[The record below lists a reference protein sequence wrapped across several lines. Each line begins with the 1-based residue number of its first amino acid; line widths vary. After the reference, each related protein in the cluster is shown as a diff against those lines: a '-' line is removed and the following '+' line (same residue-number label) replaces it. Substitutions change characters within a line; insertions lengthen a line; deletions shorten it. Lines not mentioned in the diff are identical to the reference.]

1 MRPIVTGSIATD
13 HLMVFP
19 GRFTEQLVEGK
30 LDKVSLS
37 FLVDELEIHRGGIAA
52 NVTFGIAQLGL
63 RPMLVGSVGADFADY
78 RQWLE
83 ANHVDTRHVRVSE
96 RLHTARFLCTTD
108 ADNNQIASFY
118 AGAMNEA
125 RHIDLAVILRSDP
138 AVDLVLICPDDPEA
152 MLRHTRACLDC
163 AVPFAADPS
172 QQIARMDGT
181 DLRRLVDGARYLF
194 TNEYERALL
203 IRKTGWDTGELLH
216 RVGAWVTTTGPQG
229 AIIESATE
237 PAVPVAAAAL
247 GKIADP
253 TGAGDAFRAGF
264 LAGIGHGLGHEKA
277 AQLGCAMA
285 ALVMETSGT
294 QEYFFEPEE
303 FLARLSESY
312 GPRAAAEVAARTGLT
327 QPTRAEENIFSTQ
340 DHAAAAI
347 AVGPDGTPDDPE
359 GIPVFASG
367 SPS

>member
-1 MRPIVTGSIATD
+1 MRQIVTGSIATD

-19 GRFTEQLVEGK
+19 GRFTEQLVQGK

-52 NVTFGIAQLGL
+52 NVAFGLARLGL
-63 RPMLVGSVGADFADY
+63 RPILVGSVGADFAGY
-78 RQWLE
+78 RAWLE
-83 ANHVDTRHVRVSE
+83 AHDVDTRHVRVSGS
-96 RLHTARFLCTTD
+96 LHTARFLCTTD

-125 RHIDLAVILRSDP
+125 RHIDLAAILRSERD
-138 AVDLVLICPDDPEA
+138 ADVVLICPDDPDA
-152 MLRHTRACLDC
+152 MLRHTQACRDC

-203 IRKTGWDTGELLH
+203 IRKTGWDTGQLLR
-216 RVGAWVTTTGPQG
+216 RVGAWVTTTGPDG
-229 AIIESATE
+229 AVVESATQ
-237 PAVPVAAAAL
+237 PAVSVPAAAL
-247 GKIADP
+247 RQAVDP

-264 LAGIGHGLGHEKA
+264 LAGIAHGLGHQGA
-277 AQLGCAMA
+277 ARLGCTMA

-294 QEYFFEPEE
+294 QEYQFQPEE
-303 FLARLSESY
+303 FLARISGSY
-312 GPRAAAEVAARTGLT
+312 GSGAAAEMAARIGLT
-327 QPTRAEENIFSTQ
+327 LPA
-340 DHAAAAI
+340 
-347 AVGPDGTPDDPE
+347 
-359 GIPVFASG
+359 
-367 SPS
+367 

>member
-19 GRFTEQLVEGK
+19 GLFTEQLVEGK

-37 FLVDELEIHRGGIAA
+37 FLVDELQIHRGGIAA
-52 NVTFGIAQLGL
+52 NVAFGMARLGL

-83 ANHVDTRHVRVSE
+83 AHDVDTRHVRVSE

-118 AGAMNEA
+118 AGAMSEA
-125 RHIDLAVILRSDP
+125 RHIDLDRILRSEHD
-138 AVDLVLICPDDPEA
+138 ADIVLICPDDPEA
-152 MLRHTRACLDC
+152 MLRHTQACRDC

-203 IRKTGWDTGELLH
+203 IRKTGWDAGQLLRPGRCLGDHDRPAGRHH
-216 RVGAWVTTTGPQG
+216 RVGHRTGRLG
-229 AIIESATE
+229 ARGRPDADRRSHRSRRRLPRGFPRRYRPRARSRGGGAAGLLDGR
-237 PAVPVAAAAL
+237 PGDGDVRDAGVPVPSRRSSSRASAS
-247 GKIADP
+247 P
-253 TGAGDAFRAGF
+253 TAPGWPPRCQRG
-264 LAGIGHGLGHEKA
+264 
-277 AQLGCAMA
+277 
-285 ALVMETSGT
+285 SGRPKPGR
-294 QEYFFEPEE
+294 Y
-303 FLARLSESY
+303 RC
-312 GPRAAAEVAARTGLT
+312 
-327 QPTRAEENIFSTQ
+327 
-340 DHAAAAI
+340 
-347 AVGPDGTPDDPE
+347 
-359 GIPVFASG
+359 
-367 SPS
+367 

>member
-1 MRPIVTGSIATD
+1 MRQIVTGSIATD

-19 GRFTEQLVEGK
+19 GHFTEQLVEGK

-52 NVTFGIAQLGL
+52 NVAFGMARLGL
-63 RPMLVGSVGADFADY
+63 RPMLVGSVGADFAEY
-78 RQWLE
+78 RVWLE
-83 ANHVDTRHVRVSE
+83 AHNVDTRYVRVSE
-96 RLHTARFLCTTD
+96 TLHTARFLCTTD

-125 RHIDLAVILRSDP
+125 RNIDLAAILRSEHD
-138 AVDLVLICPDDPEA
+138 VDIVLICPDDPDA
-152 MLRHTRACLDC
+152 MLRHTRACRDC

-203 IRKTGWDTGELLH
+203 IRKTGWAASQLLR
-216 RVGAWVTTTGPQG
+216 RVDAWVTTTGPEG
-229 AIIESATE
+229 AIVESATQ
-237 PAVPVAAAAL
+237 PAVSVPAAAL
-247 GKIADP
+247 RRAADP

-264 LAGIGHGLGHEKA
+264 LASIGHGLGHEGA
-277 AQLGCAMA
+277 ARLGCAMA

-294 QEYFFEPEE
+294 QEYLFQPDELF
-303 FLARLSESY
+303 ARLSESY
-312 GPRAAAEVAARTGLT
+312 GASVAAEMAARFRLA
-327 QPTRAEENIFSTQ
+327 QPA
-340 DHAAAAI
+340 
-347 AVGPDGTPDDPE
+347 
-359 GIPVFASG
+359 
-367 SPS
+367 